1 MSAKLCIQ
9 CRQVAPEPKRC
20 GACRRALYCGV
31 PCQRANWPKHKEGC
45 RILQEEL
52 ARVSPETGDAAPRP
66 QAASWLLAVVNA
78 RPDLL
83 KADPHIVIA
92 CHKNSGIAVRL
103 ANENMV
109 PLLLGTDYRIY
120 VFPRDEALK
129 IMDRQ
134 TLQSDLNFD
143 RATLAREF
151 PGEWAFIQFFENDQY
166 LMHRIKTPLNEM
178 FQIK

>member
-1 MSAKLCIQ
+1 MSSKVCIQ

-45 RILQEEL
+45 RVFQEEM
-52 ARVSPETGDAAPRP
+52 ARISPETGDAQPRP
-66 QAASWLLAVVNA
+66 QAAAWLLAVVKAKPAFLNA
-78 RPDLL
+78 E
-83 KADPHIVIA
+83 ASIIIA

-103 ANENMV
+103 ANDNLV
-109 PLLLGTDYRIY
+109 PLLLGPDYRIY

-134 TLQSDLNFD
+134 TLQSDMNFD
-143 RATLAREF
+143 RAALAREF
-151 PGEWAFIQFFENDQY
+151 PTQWAFVQFFENDQY
-166 LMHRIKTPLNEM
+166 LMHRIKTPLCEM
-178 FQIK
+178 FQIQ